1 MIPSY
6 PGYNNNV
13 VVEGKSYH
21 IQTSVAGDPPRIVTA
36 VFAGGAVIAR
46 GEVPLSETS
55 SEKIISQIRGQHL
68 RWVEMVRHQ
77 KVEKIKEEDR

>member
-1 MIPSY
+1 VTSY

-21 IQTSVAGDPPRIVTA
+21 IQTLVSGEPPRIITA
-36 VFAGGAVIAR
+36 VFEGGAVVVR

-55 SEKIISQIRGQHL
+55 PEEIISQIRRQHL
-68 RWVEMVRHQ
+68 RWVEMVRHHE
-77 KVEKIKEEDR
+77 VEKTKDEA